1 VVLVRELGLLAIYL
15 HRGDRA
21 KASRVL
27 ESVTEQLRKLGVY
40 EDARPTLDEL
50 SRCIR
55 EGLWDDAFA
64 NYQVLVDVV
73 ARVDPATPQRVGD
86 GVARFK
92 DRLYAVFHAVEEK
105 DWERLE
111 RSPEVFRE
119 LRELAER
126 LPYTVG
132 LATLRETVD
141 ALEKVCR
148 ARDYERALWIITSI
162 LFAIDPVIS
171 ASVSRETYEAYERA
185 ARPEQTVSEYAREV
199 LEGRRV
205 PAVASDGVRAGAT
218 VAEYLR
224 SIGQEAEHERVIRE
238 YLSAIGARRVEGV
251 VPQPT
256 PQPAADWESILA
268 QYRREI
274 EAYMRGERPPGN
286 PSEQPN
292 PQSGNPTSGNP
303 DKGGALDRVLR
314 EVLRELPE
322 VAPCRSS

>member
-1 VVLVRELGLLAIYL
+1 VVLVRELGLLAVYL

-21 KASRVL
+21 NASRIL

-40 EDARPTLDEL
+40 EDARPTVDEL

-73 ARVDPATPQRVGD
+73 ARVDP
-86 GVARFK
+86 
-92 DRLYAVFHAVEEK
+92 
-105 DWERLE
+105 
-111 RSPEVFRE
+111 
-119 LRELAER
+119 
-126 LPYTVG
+126 
-132 LATLRETVD
+132 
-141 ALEKVCR
+141 
-148 ARDYERALWIITSI
+148 
-162 LFAIDPVIS
+162 VIS
-171 ASVSRETYEAYERA
+171 ASVPAETYEAYERA

-256 PQPAADWESILA
+256 PQPVADWESILA

-286 PSEQPN
+286 PGEQPS
-292 PQSGNPTSGNP
+292 PQSGSPGNP
-303 DKGGALDRVLR
+303 DKRGALDRVLR

-322 VAPCRSS
+322 VTPCRCW